1 MDGFQRTSSPPDPPI
16 VAPPTQPMPTPP
28 VPPPPGWVPVEAR
41 PDVRGWKKFFAIAG
55 VVFAFP
61 FLLTLPGWWTL
72 SIYRQWKAG
81 ARPQP
86 NGLIAW
92 GMISSAMFGLLVL
105 GVAAGTP
112 SRLSSP
118 PTDAYG
124 YTQAERQGFVAGCT
138 DSGGTDAACNC
149 YFDELEKVYT
159 PEEFQ
164 AEADRF
170 DQTGGFSDTTIEA
183 LKNCL

>member
-1 MDGFQRTSSPPDPPI
+1 MDGFRGTSSPDGGPTGVPP
-16 VAPPTQPMPTPP
+16 APPLPAPP
-28 VPPPPGWVPVEAR
+28 APPLGWVPVEAR

-72 SIYRQWKAG
+72 SIYRKWKAG
-81 ARPQP
+81 DRPQP

-92 GMISSAMFGLLVL
+92 GVISSVLFALLVVA
-105 GVAAGTP
+105 VAAGPRSLT
-112 SRLSSP
+112 SP

-124 YTQAERQGFVAGCT
+124 YTQADRQGFVAGCT
-138 DSGGTDAACNC
+138 DSGGAEAACNC

-170 DQTGGFSDTTIEA
+170 DQTGAFSDTTIEA